1 MQLSKPTVTEF
12 ISVYMMVSTGA
23 ENRRCTRPSELFN
36 MKEFKFL
43 LAVWKANLLSAMEY
57 RTAFL
62 LQAVGMMV
70 NDFMYFVIWIIFFD
84 RFKDVRGWGV
94 NDMYLTYGVL
104 ASSFGLVSLLFGN
117 AFNLSE
123 IISKGRLDYYLSLP
137 RPVLLHA
144 VASRMI
150 ASGMGDFTYGFISY
164 GLSGYF
170 TWNGL
175 LRFVL
180 ATLLAAIVFAAF
192 LILIQSLAF
201 WLGVMS
207 NLSALALNAMLT
219 FGIYPITLFDN
230 YAKLILFTLIPAA
243 LMGAV
248 PAEFIRAFTWKTLA
262 ELLVGAIVFLFI
274 AVTVFRL
281 GLRRYESGS
290 AIQVEV

>member
-1 MQLSKPTVTEF
+1 
-12 ISVYMMVSTGA
+12 
-23 ENRRCTRPSELFN
+23 
-36 MKEFKFL
+36 MKELKFL
-43 LAVWKANLLSAMEY
+43 FAVWQANLQSVMEY
-57 RTAFL
+57 RVSFL
-62 LQAVGMMV
+62 TQVVGMML
-70 NDFMYFVIWIIFFD
+70 NNFIYFAIWIIFFD

-94 NDMYLTYGVL
+94 NDMYLTYGIL

-123 IISKGRLDYYLSLP
+123 IISNGRLDYYLSLP

-170 TWNGL
+170 TWDGL

-274 AVTVFRL
+274 AMTVFRL
-281 GLRRYESGS
+281 GLKRYESGS

>member
-1 MQLSKPTVTEF
+1 
-12 ISVYMMVSTGA
+12 
-23 ENRRCTRPSELFN
+23 
-36 MKEFKFL
+36 
-43 LAVWKANLLSAMEY
+43 
-57 RTAFL
+57 
-62 LQAVGMMV
+62 MV
-70 NDFMYFVIWIIFFD
+70 NNFMYFVIWIIFFG
-84 RFKDVRGWGV
+84 RFKDVRGWELS
-94 NDMYLTYGVL
+94 DMYLTYGIL
-104 ASSFGLVSLLFGN
+104 ASAFGLVSMLFGN

-123 IISKGRLDYYLSLP
+123 IISKGRLDYYLSFP

-150 ASGMGDFTYGFISY
+150 ASGMGDFTYGFVSY
-164 GLSGYF
+164 ALSGYF
-170 TWNGL
+170 SWDGL
-175 LRFVL
+175 ARFVL
-180 ATLLAAIVFAAF
+180 ATVLAAVVFAAF

-201 WLGVMS
+201 WLGIMS

-248 PAEFIRAFTWKTLA
+248 PAEFIRAFTWQTLTQ
-262 ELLVGAIVFLFI
+262 LLVGAVVFLFI
-274 AVTVFRL
+274 AMAVFRL

>member
-1 MQLSKPTVTEF
+1 M
-12 ISVYMMVSTGA
+12 
-23 ENRRCTRPSELFN
+23 REL
-36 MKEFKFL
+36 KFL
-43 LAVWKANLLSAMEY
+43 FAVWQANIQSIMEY
-57 RTAFL
+57 RVAFL
-62 LQAVGMMV
+62 TQVVGMML
-70 NDFMYFVIWIIFFD
+70 NNFIYFAIWIIFFN

-94 NDMYLTYGVL
+94 NDMYLTFGVL
-104 ASSFGLVSLLFGN
+104 ASAFGLVSMLFGN
-117 AFNLSE
+117 AFNLSD
-123 IISKGRLDYYLSLP
+123 IISKGRLDYYLSMP

-150 ASGMGDFTYGFISY
+150 ASGMGDFTYGFVSY

-170 TWNGL
+170 TWDGL

-180 ATLLAAIVFAAF
+180 ATLLAATVFAAF

-207 NLSALALNAMLT
+207 NLSAVALNAMLT

-243 LMGAV
+243 FMGAV
-248 PAEFIRAFTWKTLA
+248 PAEFIRAFTWQTLA
-262 ELLVGAIVFLFI
+262 ELLAGAVVFLLI

-281 GLRRYESGS
+281 GLKRYE
-290 AIQVEV
+290 